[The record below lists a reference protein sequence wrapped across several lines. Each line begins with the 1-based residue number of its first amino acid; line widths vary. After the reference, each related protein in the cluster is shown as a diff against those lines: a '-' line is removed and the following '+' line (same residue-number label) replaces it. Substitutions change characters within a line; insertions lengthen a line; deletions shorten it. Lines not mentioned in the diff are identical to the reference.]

1 MYLKNYL
8 KISTA
13 LLLGAIL
20 LSTIT
25 FANAQQPSVSR
36 GTYLKAVFLDSTNRE
51 PVEFGTLSARNI
63 ANSKLVKY
71 ALTDEKGVAVINGIQ
86 RGTWDVKF
94 EYMGYKSKSFTIEIK
109 QGANDL
115 GEILIQPDISS
126 LEGITVTAHAN
137 AMQVK
142 KDTIEYNA
150 AAYKINDSD
159 MLEEL
164 LKKLP
169 GVEIDSDGNI
179 TANGKTIKKIMIDG
193 KTFFLDDP
201 SLATKNLPAKI
212 VNKVRV
218 VERKSDQARFTGI
231 DDGEEETVIDLGI
244 KPGMMNGWFGNLMGG
259 YGTKERFETGAMI
272 GRFTKT
278 TQISFIENGNNTNN
292 RGFNDVASSM
302 MGGMRGGG
310 MWGGSG
316 INRSWMGGLNVNTE
330 ALDGKMKLSGNY
342 MYSNNKKEV
351 ERRQEKETFLSEENS
366 QRNLENGAEES
377 TTYNHR
383 AAAEVDYSI
392 TDNTSILFR
401 PRFNIGGGDFLR
413 TNDFSTYRND
423 TLTNSGLSSNS
434 GKNDFTSTEG
444 MLLLRQRLGKPGR
457 TISFNFNYSYSDN
470 DLDGYNRSETKFYT
484 NRLNADGSYTPV
496 ETSSTVVDQLYL
508 QNENTYSLRGRVS
521 YTEPLGRNY
530 YVEGSYQYSYKK
542 STSDKDTYNMDANG
556 EYTILD
562 SEYSSHYKNIFI
574 NQRAE
579 LNFMK
584 REEKYSLTVGAS
596 MQPATTKSYGRTD
609 RDTSYSVV
617 NFAPSARF
625 DYNFSENKMLRVRYR
640 GRTSQPSINQ
650 LMPIPDNSNPLR
662 ISLGNPNLNPEFSHN
677 LGVEYRTNNMKK
689 QSWVGIMMNASYTT
703 DKIVSRISYDD
714 QGVQYVKPYNDN
726 TGIYNVDMGAMMNYR
741 LWNSNFSLSSFGNA
755 SFGNGVNYTTIT
767 SGDDAQ
773 TGLAQEG
780 VKNVTKS
787 LRIREN
793 LRVTFRNNFMELSAG
808 GRINYQNAWYTV
820 KSLSKAET
828 WTNAVTGSANV
839 NIPGGF
845 NITSDISRTFYIGF
859 DEGYN
864 DPVTMWNAE
873 LSKTLFKGN
882 ATLRVKI
889 YDILKQEKTTTRTTT
904 ENYIQDVQTNALGQ
918 YVMFSLVYRFGKF
931 NGSDM
936 RRMGHPG
943 GRRGPGG
950 PGGPGRR

>member
-1 MYLKNYL
+1 MYRRNFF
-8 KISTA
+8 KIKS
-13 LLLGAIL
+13 LLLWAIM
-20 LSTIT
+20 LSAVI
-25 FANAQQPSVSR
+25 FANAQQPQTGR

-51 PVEFGTLSARNI
+51 PVEFGTMSAHNS

-71 ALTDEKGVAVINGIQ
+71 ALTDEKGVAIINGIQ
-86 RGTWDVKF
+86 KGKWNVKF
-94 EYMGYKSKSFTIEIK
+94 EYMGYKPKSIDVEIK

-115 GEILIQPDISS
+115 VEILIQPDVSS

-179 TANGKTIKKIMIDG
+179 TANGKTINKIMIDG

-231 DDGEEETVIDLGI
+231 DDGEEETVLDLGL

-259 YGTKERFETGAMI
+259 YGTKDRFETGAMI

-278 TQISFIENGNNTNN
+278 TQISLIENGNNTNN

-310 MWGGSG
+310 GMWGGSG
-316 INRSWMGGLNVNTE
+316 INTSWMGGLNVNTE
-330 ALDGKMKLSGNY
+330 VLDGKMKLSGNY

-351 ERRQEKETFLSEENS
+351 ERKQDRETFLTEENT

-383 AAAEVDYSI
+383 AAAEMDYSI

-401 PRFNIGGGDFLR
+401 PRFNVGGGDFVR
-413 TNDFSTYRND
+413 TNDFRTYRND
-423 TLTNSGLSSNS
+423 TLTNSGLSNNS

-457 TISFNFNYSYSDN
+457 TISLGLNYSYSDN
-470 DLDGYNRSETKFYT
+470 ELDGYNRSETKFYT
-484 NRLNADGSYTPV
+484 NKLNADGSYEPI
-496 ETSSTVVDQLYL
+496 ETSSTVIDQRYL
-508 QNENTYSLRGRVS
+508 QNENTYSLRGRIS

-530 YVEGSYQYSYKK
+530 FMEGTYSYSYKR
-542 STSDKDTYNMDANG
+542 STSDKDTYNVDANG
-556 EYTILD
+556 EYTIAD
-562 SEYSSHYKNIFI
+562 SEYSNHYKNIFI

-584 REEKYSLTVGAS
+584 REDKYSLTVGAS

-609 RDTSYSVV
+609 RDTSYSVI

-625 DYNFSENKMLRVRYR
+625 DYNFSESKMLRIRYR

-650 LMPIPDNSNPLR
+650 LMPIPDNSNPLK

-677 LGVEYRTNNMKK
+677 IWMEYRTNNMQK
-689 QSWVGIMMNASYTT
+689 QSWVGVMFDASYTT

-726 TGIYNVDMGAMMNYR
+726 TGIYSANLGAMMNFR
-741 LWNSNFSLSSFGNA
+741 LWNSNFSLSSFGNVG
-755 SFGNGVNYTTIT
+755 FGNGVNYTTI
-767 SGDDAQ
+767 SGGSGES
-773 TGLAQEG
+773 GLTQEG

-787 LRIREN
+787 LRVREN
-793 LRVTFRNNFMELSAG
+793 LRVTFRNTFMELSAG

-820 KSLSKAET
+820 KSLSKADT
-828 WTNAVTGSANV
+828 WTNSITGSANI

-845 NITSDISRTFYIGF
+845 NVTSDIARTFYIGF

-882 ATLRVKI
+882 ATLKVKI
-889 YDILKQEKTTTRTTT
+889 YDILKQEKTTSRTTT

-931 NGSDM
+931 NGADM
-936 RRMGHPG
+936 RRMGPPG
-943 GRRGPGG
+943 GPGRRGPGG
-950 PGGPGRR
+950 PGRR